1 MRKHSDPSA
10 PPATADTCASENAMT
25 DTPASADLSSEG
37 ASSQVTSS
45 LASSSQKLSSQA
57 TPKSPFSVLPSHPL
71 ATGSKAKTKPIVL
84 DPSAPQ
90 PRVPPPNYPRPQPK
104 PEPDPIPDNN
114 SNAND
119 ENAQQSTAH
128 PRSTPESPISHDQAM
143 LQNLIGLGD
152 FSARKSYY
160 PELLGKIDELEQ
172 EKERYEWL
180 FENALHGI
188 FQAKIDGPITA
199 ANPAIARICGYD
211 SVAEF
216 QQIGD
221 IGQQLFFSEDYHR
234 LLKLLQRDGQKV
246 GFETQLKTRDGNA
259 VSISTNVLLKDCQ
272 LGLIEA
278 FVQDITA
285 RKQAESQ
292 LYQLNSELEQRVV
305 DRTHELSSVNNQL
318 SAVNQHLRQEIVER
332 NQIEK
337 ALHAAKQE
345 AEDANASKDK
355 YLAAASHDLLQPL
368 NAARLLVSALQGKEL
383 ENDSQQL
390 VERTHVALEGAEAL
404 LTDLLDIAKLDA
416 NAVTADL
423 SLFSADQLIR
433 SLQSETEQVAAKS
446 GLRFRAVSSS
456 VTVLSDSHLLIRIL
470 RNFISNA
477 IRYTDHG
484 GIVLGCRRRGDQ
496 LEFQVIDTGSGIP
509 EDKRQEIFHEFHQ
522 LDNAK
527 QSSNSREQGVGLGLA
542 IVERIAKMLNH
553 PIEVRSRPGSGSCFS
568 ILVPISKQQPQQ
580 TLNPPASML
589 MGADLSGVR
598 VLVIENEES
607 IRVGMRALLEQWQCQ
622 VETVENAQQAL
633 KAYNGNRADIILAD
647 YHLDKGATG
656 VEVIEQLTQHYRAS
670 NQPVAPAIIIT
681 ADRSNELRQ
690 LFQQKNL
697 IRLNKPLK
705 PGKLRALMSH
715 LLQQQQP

>member
-1 MRKHSDPSA
+1 MQPVVM
-10 PPATADTCASENAMT
+10 E
-25 DTPASADLSSEG
+25 
-37 ASSQVTSS
+37 
-45 LASSSQKLSSQA
+45 
-57 TPKSPFSVLPSHPL
+57 
-71 ATGSKAKTKPIVL
+71 
-84 DPSAPQ
+84 PSAPQ
-90 PRVPPPNYPRPQPK
+90 PRVAPPHYPRPQPK
-104 PEPDPIPDNN
+104 SEPTAAAESGEADKSDLAAASVAGSVGDEPG
-114 SNAND
+114 SN
-119 ENAQQSTAH
+119 
-128 PRSTPESPISHDQAM
+128 DQAM

-216 QQIGD
+216 QQISD
-221 IGQQLFFSEDYHR
+221 IGQQLFFSDDYRR

-246 GFETQLKTRDGNA
+246 GFETQLKTRDGEP

-292 LYQLNSELEQRVV
+292 LYQLNSELEQRVT

-318 SAVNQHLRQEIVER
+318 STVNQHLRQEIVER
-332 NQIEK
+332 NQIEQ

-368 NAARLLVSALQGKEL
+368 NAARLLVSALQCKAL
-383 ENDSQQL
+383 ESDSQQL

-433 SLQSETEQVAAKS
+433 TLQSETEQVAAKS

-456 VTVLSDSHLLIRIL
+456 ITVMSDAHLLTRIL

-477 IRYTDHG
+477 IRYTDRG

-496 LEFQVIDTGSGIP
+496 LEFQVVDSGPGIP

-542 IVERIAKMLNH
+542 IVERIANMLNH
-553 PIEVRSRPGSGSCFS
+553 PIEVRSRPGFGSCFS
-568 ILVPISKQQPQQ
+568 IRVPISEQTPQH
-580 TLNPPASML
+580 TLNQPAPMVL
-589 MGADLSGVR
+589 AADLSDVR

-633 KAYNGNRADIILAD
+633 AAYNGNSADIILAD
-647 YHLDKGATG
+647 YHLDNGATG
-656 VEVIEQLTQHYRAS
+656 VEVIDQLTQRYQS
-670 NQPVAPAIIIT
+670 NRQPTPPAIIVT

-690 LFQQKNL
+690 LFQKRNL

-715 LLQQQQP
+715 LLQQNPDKPV